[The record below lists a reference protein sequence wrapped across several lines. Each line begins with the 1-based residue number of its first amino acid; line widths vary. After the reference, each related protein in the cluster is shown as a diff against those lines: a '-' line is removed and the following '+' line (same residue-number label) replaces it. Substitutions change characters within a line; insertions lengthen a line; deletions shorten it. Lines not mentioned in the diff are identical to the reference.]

1 MDIFSFPFPEFN
13 FINKF
18 KSDSRKNYCKASNLP
33 IGCSVISKSLTPP
46 SFLLGFNAILEF
58 RLKPPEPMDVLFVRP
73 LRAELSD
80 IFLGMVL
87 FLMGKAEALVFILLA
102 ASLDLVNNSAL
113 RAAALGLRLSV
124 KCFID

>member
-1 MDIFSFPFPEFN
+1 M
-13 FINKF
+13 
-18 KSDSRKNYCKASNLP
+18 
-33 IGCSVISKSLTPP
+33 ISKSLTPP
-46 SFLLGFNAILEF
+46 SFLLGFKAILEF
-58 RLKPPEPMDVLFVRP
+58 LLKPPDPMDVLLVRP

-80 IFLGMVL
+80 IFLGIVL

-124 KCFID
+124 KCFMDWG

>member
-1 MDIFSFPFPEFN
+1 MRFRYFRN
-13 FINKF
+13 FYVKLH
-18 KSDSRKNYCKASNLP
+18 YLP

-87 FLMGKAEALVFILLA
+87 FLIGKAEAFVFILLA